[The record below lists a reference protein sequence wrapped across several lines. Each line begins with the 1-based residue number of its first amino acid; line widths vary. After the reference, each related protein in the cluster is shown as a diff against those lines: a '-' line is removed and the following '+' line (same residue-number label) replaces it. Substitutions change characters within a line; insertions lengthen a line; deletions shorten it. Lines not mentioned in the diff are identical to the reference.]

1 MEPLRALPRLSPG
14 NAVWRG
20 TLTALVLA
28 LPAGILNQFAARDGA
43 TLWTLVLWLVIMFG
57 AASGGYAVRR
67 LCPSARL
74 HHAAAAGAL
83 AYVIVQSIG
92 VVRRLA
98 SGETIS
104 WLAYPFLALLMASV
118 AMLGG
123 VYATRIT
130 GRYGEQI
137 DGGPVDAG
145 EDT

>member
-1 MEPLRALPRLSPG
+1 VEPLRPLPRVAPG
-14 NAVWRG
+14 QAVWRG

-43 TLWTLVLWLVIMFG
+43 MVWVLLLWLVIMFG

-67 LCPSARL
+67 LCPDARL

-92 VVRRLA
+92 VIRRLFT
-98 SGETIS
+98 GEPIS
-104 WLAYPFLALLMASV
+104 WLGYPFLALLMASV

-123 VYATRIT
+123 VYATRIVR
-130 GRYGEQI
+130 RYGERR
-137 DGGPVDAG
+137 DGGDAETWEG
-145 EDT
+145 P